1 MAATVRPRPRLD
13 ELPEELVS
21 NIVVKLDSD
30 SSFAFRLTCRVLEH
44 RSLHEWASEYFGQK
58 AIIPSSASLKVLASI
73 AESEKLRVYVHHLY
87 IIPAKFSPRS
97 VNCCMGKNC
106 KWKHTVRQEE
116 AMCDLVNDQKDLK
129 RDGKLVERL
138 THVFKHL
145 PSLHGVS
152 FTDSVGGVPPEVDIH
167 GRASYTRTTNNILT
181 TLPTDPYDK
190 EYYAW
195 KSYVWKAT
203 MQSIALSGISTL
215 KVLST
220 GLDNVKNP
228 LTLNDINFSGRTLH
242 HLSKTLRNIE
252 SLRLQITTR
261 STTNLP
267 GEEEGFDKA
276 KAMKVTKDFASLMPS
291 IEILHLTFSYSPMSA
306 TLCRN
311 FLANMTISKLNT
323 LRLDSAYIDSKFLG
337 TFMLGLVNVES
348 LFLEWIELTK
358 GEWPVILEALNKLK
372 KLNHL
377 HLTSL
382 TVASGAACFLK
393 ELEPEEAARDTA
405 QNGWDLFGPF
415 SLNGGGTG
423 AGISAAGAAHPP
435 LDIQGSSSSEFIT
448 DEEDEDEDEDED
460 GEDEDDSG
468 EDDDSMPELEPQT
481 EEAPAHPT
489 QPPPSLTQVLSSLY
503 PDSDAETDNSMPE
516 LEPQTEEAPS
526 QSAAQ
531 PAPPLAAAT
540 TNTTHNN
547 NHDHDQQGPSN
558 APQAPLDPGSL
569 ESRLGRGVERGRVI
583 CLNTS
588 KEIQE
593 QLPRFIKEYHI
604 VDAEDE
610 MDDDLL
616 GGMPIAIP
624 VGGLGAGGGAGPGA
638 AAGAGN
644 ANGAAA
650 DAGLAPP
657 PTTNA
662 IMNHLHALMTA
673 NPNGGTF
680 TISGPPG
687 AGQGHGH
694 GHSPALP
701 PSVFGPPPPAI
712 STNTDTA
719 GGGSDEDW
727 TGDDY

>member
-1 MAATVRPRPRLD
+1 
-13 ELPEELVS
+13 
-21 NIVVKLDSD
+21 
-30 SSFAFRLTCRVLEH
+30 
-44 RSLHEWASEYFGQK
+44 
-58 AIIPSSASLKVLASI
+58 
-73 AESEKLRVYVHHLY
+73 
-87 IIPAKFSPRS
+87 
-97 VNCCMGKNC
+97 
-106 KWKHTVRQEE
+106 
-116 AMCDLVNDQKDLK
+116 
-129 RDGKLVERL
+129 
-138 THVFKHL
+138 
-145 PSLHGVS
+145 
-152 FTDSVGGVPPEVDIH
+152 
-167 GRASYTRTTNNILT
+167 
-181 TLPTDPYDK
+181 
-190 EYYAW
+190 
-195 KSYVWKAT
+195 
-203 MQSIALSGISTL
+203 
-215 KVLST
+215 
-220 GLDNVKNP
+220 
-228 LTLNDINFSGRTLH
+228 
-242 HLSKTLRNIE
+242 
-252 SLRLQITTR
+252 
-261 STTNLP
+261 
-267 GEEEGFDKA
+267 
-276 KAMKVTKDFASLMPS
+276 
-291 IEILHLTFSYSPMSA
+291 
-306 TLCRN
+306 
-311 FLANMTISKLNT
+311 
-323 LRLDSAYIDSKFLG
+323 
-337 TFMLGLVNVES
+337 
-348 LFLEWIELTK
+348 
-358 GEWPVILEALNKLK
+358 
-372 KLNHL
+372 
-377 HLTSL
+377 
-382 TVASGAACFLK
+382 
-393 ELEPEEAARDTA
+393 
-405 QNGWDLFGPF
+405 
-415 SLNGGGTG
+415 LNGGGTG

-448 DEEDEDEDEDED
+448 DEEDEDED

-468 EDDDSMPELEPQT
+468 VD
-481 EEAPAHPT
+481 
-489 QPPPSLTQVLSSLY
+489 
-503 PDSDAETDNSMPE
+503 DNSMPE